1 MKAYQIKIILK
12 NSKPPVWRR
21 CLIPAGI
28 TFSQLALILEDIVE
42 SERCDGY
49 EYEFYQ
55 AGIRVREW
63 REGERQAA
71 TYYYDFQCASDT
83 FIDSMADKEAWFTFR
98 PGIGCEYRVEIEKRL
113 SEAVSYPVI
122 IKEKTG
128 SQECGWRDAD
138 TVNRELEQRYP
149 IQYGEPDYR
158 TFEELREDVEHSD
171 RGLTGACC
179 PKDKTDRN
187 NPSGKTVMQAFADII
202 MQRCTNELKEK
213 LMEETERREEGGDA
227 DPNLLRSMLEDAA
240 WQMKRDIMEEILGR
254 DVQKEE
260 SRHPDIK
267 GFLLEET
274 KDTLGEMA
282 EDLYLT
288 RYKSLDKN
296 SLAEK
301 IRDEI
306 LKPEVMAKRML
317 LLSDAEIREF
327 EKAMGKENGYYPDRK
342 GMENLEKLYDLT
354 YVMLY
359 SDDYAEVPREAAEIY
374 KTINTPAYQ
383 EERRGTY
390 WLYHCLMMVDLL
402 YACAPAA
409 VVCRMMKKCLGRKVK
424 RTELESLWENVPD
437 ELNPCVLRGDRVI
450 VKETLRDKLYLSI
463 EASQGEKKFYI
474 PDPDEIVEYT
484 ENGYPVSDPYYSRLK
499 TFFVEELDMD
509 LDEVEEYMPVIW
521 NRVSMG
527 NPLAD
532 IMEML
537 DGQGIVF
544 PSEKAMRKFVS
555 LMTDINNH
563 TRMLSN
569 RGWTPNEMLRQ
580 MPAAPGGRKPTIVP
594 MSSEAARMLGEAAD
608 ELKER
613 GFGVDLD
620 YHADEITTM
629 SMPDGISGKTVV
641 GKKKVYP
648 NDLCPCGSGKK
659 YKKCCGRKN

>member
-1 MKAYQIKIILK
+1 MYIKAYQIKIILK

-28 TFSQLALILEDIVE
+28 TFSQLAMILEDIVE
-42 SERCDGY
+42 SERCAGY

-55 AGIRVREW
+55 AGVRVREW
-63 REGERQAA
+63 KEGERQAA

-83 FIDSMADKEAWFTFR
+83 FIDSLADKEAWFTFR
-98 PGIGCEYRVEIEKRL
+98 PGDGRQYRAEIEKRL
-113 SEAVSYPVI
+113 SEAISHPVI

-128 SQECGWRDAD
+128 LQECGWRDTD
-138 TVNRELEQRYP
+138 TVNWELEQRYP
-149 IQYGEPDYR
+149 IRYGEPDYR

-187 NPSGKTVMQAFADII
+187 NPSGKTVMLAFADII
-202 MQRCTNELKEK
+202 MQRHINEQEEK
-213 LMEETERREEGGDA
+213 
-227 DPNLLRSMLEDAA
+227 
-240 WQMKRDIMEEILGR
+240 
-254 DVQKEE
+254 
-260 SRHPDIK
+260 SRHPSIK
-267 GFLLEET
+267 EFLLEET
-274 KDTLGEMA
+274 KETLQEMA
-282 EDLYLT
+282 KDLHLT

-301 IRDEI
+301 ISDEI
-306 LKPEVMAKRML
+306 LKTEVMAKRML

-327 EKAMGKENGYYPDRK
+327 EKAVAKENGYYPDRK
-342 GMENLEKLYDLT
+342 EMENLEKLYNLT

-374 KTINTPAYQ
+374 RTINTPAYQ

-409 VVCRMMKKCLGRKVK
+409 IVCRMMKKCLGRKVE
-424 RTELESLWENVPD
+424 RAELESLWANIPD
-437 ELNPCVLRGDRVI
+437 ELNPCILLDDKVI
-450 VKETLRDKLYLSI
+450 VKEALKDNVYLRI
-463 EASQGEKKFYI
+463 EASQGDKKFYI
-474 PDPDEIVEYT
+474 PSSDEIVEYT

-499 TFFVEELDMD
+499 TFFIEELDMD
-509 LDEVEEYMPVIW
+509 LDKSEEYMPAIW

-527 NPLAD
+527 NSLAD

-537 DGQGIVF
+537 GGQGIVF

-555 LMTDINNH
+555 LMTDVNNH

-580 MPAAPGGRKPTIVP
+580 MPAAPDGRKPAIVP
-594 MSSEAARMLGEAAD
+594 MSSEAARLLGEAAD

-613 GFGVDLD
+613 GFDVDLD
-620 YHADEITTM
+620 YNADEITTM
-629 SMPDGISGKTVV
+629 SMPDGISGRTVV
-641 GKKKVYP
+641 GKKKIYP
-648 NDLCPCGSGKK
+648 NDPCPCGSGKK
-659 YKKCCGRKN
+659 YKKCCGRKK

>member
-1 MKAYQIKIILK
+1 MDFQKINGELHMRAYQIKIILK

-28 TFSQLALILEDIVE
+28 TFSQLALILEDVVE
-42 SERCDGY
+42 SERCAGY

-55 AGIRVREW
+55 AGVRVREW
-63 REGERQAA
+63 KEGERQAA

-83 FIDSMADKEAWFTFR
+83 FIDSLADKEAWFTFR
-98 PGIGCEYRVEIEKRL
+98 PGDGRQYRAEIEKRL
-113 SEAVSYPVI
+113 SEAISHPVI

-128 SQECGWRDAD
+128 LQECGWRDTD
-138 TVNRELEQRYP
+138 TVNWELEQRYP
-149 IQYGEPDYR
+149 IRYGEPDYR

-187 NPSGKTVMQAFADII
+187 NPSGKTVMRAFADII
-202 MQRCTNELKEK
+202 MQRHINEQEEK
-213 LMEETERREEGGDA
+213 
-227 DPNLLRSMLEDAA
+227 
-240 WQMKRDIMEEILGR
+240 
-254 DVQKEE
+254 
-260 SRHPDIK
+260 SRHPSIK
-267 GFLLEET
+267 EFLLEET
-274 KDTLGEMA
+274 KETLQEMA
-282 EDLYLT
+282 KDLHLT

-301 IRDEI
+301 ISDEI
-306 LKPEVMAKRML
+306 LKTEVMAKRML

-327 EKAMGKENGYYPDRK
+327 EKAVAKENGYYPDRK
-342 GMENLEKLYDLT
+342 EMENLEKLYNLT

-374 KTINTPAYQ
+374 RTINTPAYQ

-409 VVCRMMKKCLGRKVK
+409 IVCRMMKKCLGRKVE
-424 RTELESLWENVPD
+424 RAELESLWANIPD
-437 ELNPCVLRGDRVI
+437 ELNPCILLDDKVI
-450 VKETLRDKLYLSI
+450 VKEALKDNVYLRI
-463 EASQGEKKFYI
+463 EASQGDKKFYI
-474 PDPDEIVEYT
+474 PSSDEIVEYT

-499 TFFVEELDMD
+499 TFFIEELDMD
-509 LDEVEEYMPVIW
+509 LDKSEEYMPAIW

-527 NPLAD
+527 NSLAD

-537 DGQGIVF
+537 GGQGIVF

-555 LMTDINNH
+555 LMTDVNNH

-580 MPAAPGGRKPTIVP
+580 MPAAPDGRKPAIVP
-594 MSSEAARMLGEAAD
+594 MSSEAARLLGEAAD

-613 GFGVDLD
+613 GFDVDLD
-620 YHADEITTM
+620 YNADEITTM
-629 SMPDGISGKTVV
+629 SMPDGISGRTVV
-641 GKKKVYP
+641 GKKKIYP
-648 NDLCPCGSGKK
+648 NDPCPCGSGKK
-659 YKKCCGRKN
+659 YKKCCGRKK

>member
-1 MKAYQIKIILK
+1 MRAYQIKIILK

-28 TFSQLALILEDIVE
+28 TFSQLALILEDVVE
-42 SERCDGY
+42 SERCAGY

-55 AGIRVREW
+55 AGVRVREW
-63 REGERQAA
+63 KEGERQAA

-83 FIDSMADKEAWFTFR
+83 FIDSLADKEAWFTFR
-98 PGIGCEYRVEIEKRL
+98 PGDGRQYRAEIEKRL
-113 SEAVSYPVI
+113 SEAISHPVI

-128 SQECGWRDAD
+128 LQECGWRDTD
-138 TVNRELEQRYP
+138 TVNWELEQRYP
-149 IQYGEPDYR
+149 IRYGEPDYR

-187 NPSGKTVMQAFADII
+187 NPSGKTVMRAFADII
-202 MQRCTNELKEK
+202 MQRHINEQEEK
-213 LMEETERREEGGDA
+213 
-227 DPNLLRSMLEDAA
+227 
-240 WQMKRDIMEEILGR
+240 
-254 DVQKEE
+254 
-260 SRHPDIK
+260 SRHPSIK
-267 GFLLEET
+267 EFLLEET
-274 KDTLGEMA
+274 KETLQEMA
-282 EDLYLT
+282 KDLHLT

-301 IRDEI
+301 ISDEI
-306 LKPEVMAKRML
+306 LKTEVMAKRML

-327 EKAMGKENGYYPDRK
+327 EKAVAKENGYYPDRK
-342 GMENLEKLYDLT
+342 EMENLEKLYNLT

-374 KTINTPAYQ
+374 RTINTPAYQ

-409 VVCRMMKKCLGRKVK
+409 IVCRMMKKCLGRKVE
-424 RTELESLWENVPD
+424 RAELESLWANIPD
-437 ELNPCVLRGDRVI
+437 ELNPCILLDDKVI
-450 VKETLRDKLYLSI
+450 VKEALKDNVYLRI
-463 EASQGEKKFYI
+463 EASQGDKKFYI
-474 PDPDEIVEYT
+474 PSSDEIVEYT

-499 TFFVEELDMD
+499 TFFIEELDMD
-509 LDEVEEYMPVIW
+509 LDKSEEYMPAIW

-527 NPLAD
+527 NSLAD

-537 DGQGIVF
+537 GGQGIVF

-555 LMTDINNH
+555 LMTDVNNH

-580 MPAAPGGRKPTIVP
+580 MPAAPDGRKPAIVP
-594 MSSEAARMLGEAAD
+594 MSSEAARLLGEAAD

-613 GFGVDLD
+613 GFDVNLD
-620 YHADEITTM
+620 YNADEITTM
-629 SMPDGISGKTVV
+629 SMPDGISGRTVV
-641 GKKKVYP
+641 GKKKIYP
-648 NDLCPCGSGKK
+648 NDPCPCGSGKK
-659 YKKCCGRKN
+659 YKRCCGRKK

>member
-1 MKAYQIKIILK
+1 MYIKAYQIKIILK

-28 TFSQLALILEDIVE
+28 TFSQLAMILEDIVE
-42 SERCDGY
+42 SERCAGY

-55 AGIRVREW
+55 AGVRVREW
-63 REGERQAA
+63 KEGERQAA

-83 FIDSMADKEAWFTFR
+83 FIDSLADKEAWFTFR
-98 PGIGCEYRVEIEKRL
+98 PGDGRQYRAEIEKRL
-113 SEAVSYPVI
+113 SEAVSHPVI

-128 SQECGWRDAD
+128 LQECGWRDTD
-138 TVNRELEQRYP
+138 TVNWELEQRYP
-149 IQYGEPDYR
+149 IRYGEPDYR

-187 NPSGKTVMQAFADII
+187 NPSGKTVMLAFADII
-202 MQRCTNELKEK
+202 MQRHINEQEEK
-213 LMEETERREEGGDA
+213 
-227 DPNLLRSMLEDAA
+227 
-240 WQMKRDIMEEILGR
+240 
-254 DVQKEE
+254 
-260 SRHPDIK
+260 SRHPSIK
-267 GFLLEET
+267 EFLLEET
-274 KDTLGEMA
+274 KDTLQEMA
-282 EDLYLT
+282 KDLHLT

-327 EKAMGKENGYYPDRK
+327 EKAVAKENGYYPDRK
-342 GMENLEKLYDLT
+342 EMENLEKLYNLT

-374 KTINTPAYQ
+374 RTINTPAYQ

-409 VVCRMMKKCLGRKVK
+409 IVCRMMKKCLDRKVE
-424 RTELESLWENVPD
+424 RAELESLWANIPD
-437 ELNPCVLRGDRVI
+437 ELNPCILLDDKVI
-450 VKETLRDKLYLSI
+450 VKEALKDNVYLRI
-463 EASQGEKKFYI
+463 EASQGDKKFYI
-474 PDPDEIVEYT
+474 PSSDEIVEYT

-499 TFFVEELDMD
+499 TFFIEELDMD
-509 LDEVEEYMPVIW
+509 EAEEYMPAIW

-527 NPLAD
+527 NSLAD

-537 DGQGIVF
+537 GGQGIGF

-555 LMTDINNH
+555 LMTDVNNH

-580 MPAAPGGRKPTIVP
+580 MPAAPGGRKPAIVP
-594 MSSEAARMLGEAAD
+594 MSSEAARLLVEAAD

-613 GFGVDLD
+613 GFDVDLD
-620 YHADEITTM
+620 YNADEITTM

-648 NDLCPCGSGKK
+648 NDPCPCGSGKK
-659 YKKCCGRKN
+659 YKKCCGRKK

>member
-1 MKAYQIKIILK
+1 MKAYQLKVILK

-42 SERCDGY
+42 SERYAGY

-63 REGERQAA
+63 IEGERQAA
-71 TYYYDFQCASDT
+71 TFYYDFQCASDT
-83 FIDSMADKEAWFTFR
+83 FIDNLADKEAWFTFR
-98 PGIGCEYRVEIEKRL
+98 PGGGCEYRVEIEKRL

-128 SQECGWRDAD
+128 PQECGWRDVD

-149 IQYGEPDYR
+149 VRYGEPDYR
-158 TFEELREDVEHSD
+158 TFEELWEDVEHSN
-171 RGLTGACC
+171 RGLSGARC

-187 NPSGKTVMQAFADII
+187 NPSGKTVMRAFSDII
-202 MQRCTNELKEK
+202 VQRYTNELKEK
-213 LMEETERREEGGDA
+213 LIDEAERREKGGDA
-227 DPNLLRSMLEDAA
+227 DPNLLRSMLADTA
-240 WQMKRDIMEEILGR
+240 WQMRQDIREQIFGHY
-254 DVQKEE
+254 VQKEE

-274 KDTLGEMA
+274 KDTLREMA
-282 EDLYLT
+282 EDLHLT
-288 RYKSLDKN
+288 RYKSLNKN

-327 EKAMGKENGYYPDRK
+327 EKAAAKENGYYPDRK
-342 GMENLEKLYDLT
+342 EMENLEKLYNLT

-374 KTINTPAYQ
+374 KRFNTPAYQ

-409 VVCRMMKKCLGRKVK
+409 IVSRMMKKCLGRKVE
-424 RTELESLWENVPD
+424 REELENLWANIPD
-437 ELNPCVLRGDRVI
+437 ELNPCVLQGDKVI
-450 VKETLRDKLYLSI
+450 VKEALQDKLYLSI
-463 EASQGEKKFYI
+463 EASQGDKKFYI
-474 PDPDEIVEYT
+474 PSPNEIAEYT
-484 ENGYPVSDPYYSRLK
+484 ENGYPVSDLYYSRLK
-499 TFFVEELDMD
+499 TFFIEELDMD
-509 LDEVEEYMPVIW
+509 LETAEGYMPVIW
-521 NRVSMG
+521 NRVSVG
-527 NPLAD
+527 NSLAD

-537 DGQGIVF
+537 GGQGIVF

-555 LMTDINNH
+555 LMMDVNNH

-594 MSSEAARMLGEAAD
+594 MSSEAARMLSEAAD
-608 ELKER
+608 ELKGR

-620 YHADEITTM
+620 YNGEEITTM
-629 SMPDGISGKTVV
+629 SMPDGISGKAVV
-641 GKKKVYP
+641 GKKKIYP
-648 NDLCPCGSGKK
+648 NDPCPCGSGKK

>member
-1 MKAYQIKIILK
+1 MRAYQIKIILK

-28 TFSQLALILEDIVE
+28 TFSQLALILEDVVE
-42 SERCDGY
+42 SERCAGY

-55 AGIRVREW
+55 AGVRVREW
-63 REGERQAA
+63 KEGERQAA

-83 FIDSMADKEAWFTFR
+83 FIDSLADKEAWFTFR
-98 PGIGCEYRVEIEKRL
+98 PGDGRQYRAEIEKRL
-113 SEAVSYPVI
+113 SEAISHPVI

-128 SQECGWRDAD
+128 LQECGWRDTD
-138 TVNRELEQRYP
+138 TVNWELEQRYP
-149 IQYGEPDYR
+149 IRYGEPDYR

-171 RGLTGACC
+171 RGLTGACR

-187 NPSGKTVMQAFADII
+187 NPSGKTVMRAFADII
-202 MQRCTNELKEK
+202 MQRHINEQEEKSRYPSIKE
-213 LMEETERREEGGDA
+213 
-227 DPNLLRSMLEDAA
+227 
-240 WQMKRDIMEEILGR
+240 
-254 DVQKEE
+254 
-260 SRHPDIK
+260 
-267 GFLLEET
+267 FLLEET
-274 KDTLGEMA
+274 KDTLQEMA
-282 EDLYLT
+282 KDLHLT
-288 RYKSLDKN
+288 SYKSLDKN

-327 EKAMGKENGYYPDRK
+327 EKAVAKENGYYPDRK
-342 GMENLEKLYDLT
+342 EMENLEKLYNLT

-374 KTINTPAYQ
+374 RTINTPAYQ

-409 VVCRMMKKCLGRKVK
+409 IVCRMMKKCLGRKVE
-424 RTELESLWENVPD
+424 RAELESLWANIPD
-437 ELNPCVLRGDRVI
+437 ELNPCILLDDKVI
-450 VKETLRDKLYLSI
+450 VKEALKDNVYLRI
-463 EASQGEKKFYI
+463 EASQGDKKFYI
-474 PDPDEIVEYT
+474 PSSDEIVEYT

-499 TFFVEELDMD
+499 TFFIEELDMD
-509 LDEVEEYMPVIW
+509 LDKAEEYMPAIW
-521 NRVSMG
+521 NRVSME
-527 NPLAD
+527 NSLAD

-537 DGQGIVF
+537 GEQGIVF
-544 PSEKAMRKFVS
+544 PSEKSMRKFVS
-555 LMTDINNH
+555 LMTDVNNH

-580 MPAAPGGRKPTIVP
+580 MPAAPDGRKPAIVP
-594 MSSEAARMLGEAAD
+594 MSSEAARLLGEAAD

-613 GFGVDLD
+613 GFDVDFD
-620 YHADEITTM
+620 YNADEITTM
-629 SMPDGISGKTVV
+629 SMPDGISGRTVV
-641 GKKKVYP
+641 GKKKIYP
-648 NDLCPCGSGKK
+648 NDPCPCGSGKK
-659 YKKCCGRKN
+659 YKKCCGRKK

>member
-1 MKAYQIKIILK
+1 MRAYQIKIILK

-28 TFSQLALILEDIVE
+28 TFSQLALILEDVVE
-42 SERCDGY
+42 SERCAGY

-55 AGIRVREW
+55 AGVRVREW
-63 REGERQAA
+63 KEGERQAA

-83 FIDSMADKEAWFTFR
+83 FIDSLADKEAWFTFR
-98 PGIGCEYRVEIEKRL
+98 PGDGRQYRAEIEKRL
-113 SEAVSYPVI
+113 SEAVSHPVI

-128 SQECGWRDAD
+128 LQECGWRDAG
-138 TVNRELEQRYP
+138 TVNREQEQRYP
-149 IQYGEPDYR
+149 IRYGEPDYR

-187 NPSGKTVMQAFADII
+187 NPSGKTVMRAFADII
-202 MQRCTNELKEK
+202 MQRHINEQEEK
-213 LMEETERREEGGDA
+213 
-227 DPNLLRSMLEDAA
+227 
-240 WQMKRDIMEEILGR
+240 
-254 DVQKEE
+254 
-260 SRHPDIK
+260 SRHPSIK
-267 GFLLEET
+267 EFLLEET
-274 KDTLGEMA
+274 KETLQEMA
-282 EDLYLT
+282 KDLHLT

-301 IRDEI
+301 ISDEI
-306 LKPEVMAKRML
+306 LKTEVMAKRML

-327 EKAMGKENGYYPDRK
+327 EKAVAKENGYYPDRK
-342 GMENLEKLYDLT
+342 EMENLEKLYNLT

-374 KTINTPAYQ
+374 RTINTPAYQ

-409 VVCRMMKKCLGRKVK
+409 IVCRMMKKCLGRKVE
-424 RTELESLWENVPD
+424 RAELESLWANIPD
-437 ELNPCVLRGDRVI
+437 ELNPCILLDDKVI
-450 VKETLRDKLYLSI
+450 VKEALKDNVYLRI
-463 EASQGEKKFYI
+463 EASQGDKKFYI
-474 PDPDEIVEYT
+474 PSSDEIVEYT

-499 TFFVEELDMD
+499 TFFIEELDMD
-509 LDEVEEYMPVIW
+509 LDKSEEYMPAIW

-527 NPLAD
+527 NSLAD

-537 DGQGIVF
+537 GGQGIVF

-555 LMTDINNH
+555 LMTDVNNH

-569 RGWTPNEMLRQ
+569 RGWTPNE
-580 MPAAPGGRKPTIVP
+580 
-594 MSSEAARMLGEAAD
+594 
-608 ELKER
+608 LKER
-613 GFGVDLD
+613 GFDVDLD
-620 YHADEITTM
+620 YNADEITTM
-629 SMPDGISGKTVV
+629 SMPDGISGRTVV
-641 GKKKVYP
+641 GKKKIYP
-648 NDLCPCGSGKK
+648 NDPCPCGSGKK
-659 YKKCCGRKN
+659 YKKCCGRKKMTARPGFGAGS

>member
-1 MKAYQIKIILK
+1 MDLQKINGELHMRAYQIKIILK

-28 TFSQLALILEDIVE
+28 TFSQLALILEDVVE
-42 SERCDGY
+42 SERCAGY

-55 AGIRVREW
+55 AGVRVREW
-63 REGERQAA
+63 KEGERQAA

-83 FIDSMADKEAWFTFR
+83 FIDSLADKEAWFTFR
-98 PGIGCEYRVEIEKRL
+98 PGDGRQYRAEIEKRL
-113 SEAVSYPVI
+113 SEAISHPVI

-128 SQECGWRDAD
+128 LQECGWRDTD
-138 TVNRELEQRYP
+138 TVNWELEQRYP
-149 IQYGEPDYR
+149 IRYGEPDYR

-187 NPSGKTVMQAFADII
+187 NPSGKTVMRAFADII
-202 MQRCTNELKEK
+202 MQRHINEQEEK
-213 LMEETERREEGGDA
+213 
-227 DPNLLRSMLEDAA
+227 
-240 WQMKRDIMEEILGR
+240 
-254 DVQKEE
+254 
-260 SRHPDIK
+260 SRHPSIK
-267 GFLLEET
+267 EFLLEET
-274 KDTLGEMA
+274 KETLQEMA
-282 EDLYLT
+282 KDLHLT

-301 IRDEI
+301 ISDEI
-306 LKPEVMAKRML
+306 LKTEVMAKRML

-327 EKAMGKENGYYPDRK
+327 EKAVAKENGYYPDRK
-342 GMENLEKLYDLT
+342 EMENLEKLYNLT

-374 KTINTPAYQ
+374 RTINTPAYQ

-409 VVCRMMKKCLGRKVK
+409 IVCRMMKKCLGRKVE
-424 RTELESLWENVPD
+424 RAELESLWANIPD
-437 ELNPCVLRGDRVI
+437 ELNPCILLDDKVI
-450 VKETLRDKLYLSI
+450 VKEALKDNVYLRI
-463 EASQGEKKFYI
+463 EASQGDKKFYI
-474 PDPDEIVEYT
+474 PSSDEIVEYT

-499 TFFVEELDMD
+499 TFFIEELDMD
-509 LDEVEEYMPVIW
+509 LDKSEEYMPAIW

-527 NPLAD
+527 NSLAD

-537 DGQGIVF
+537 GGQGIVF

-555 LMTDINNH
+555 LMTDVNNH

-580 MPAAPGGRKPTIVP
+580 MPAAPDGRKPAIVP
-594 MSSEAARMLGEAAD
+594 MSSEAARLLGEAAD

-613 GFGVDLD
+613 GFDVDLD
-620 YHADEITTM
+620 YNADEITTM
-629 SMPDGISGKTVV
+629 SMPDGISGRTVV
-641 GKKKVYP
+641 GKKKIYP
-648 NDLCPCGSGKK
+648 NDPCPCGSGKK
-659 YKKCCGRKN
+659 YKKCCGRKK

>member
-1 MKAYQIKIILK
+1 MDLQKINGELHMRAYQIKIILK

-21 CLIPAGI
+21 CVIPAGI
-28 TFSQLALILEDIVE
+28 TFSQLALILEDVVE
-42 SERCDGY
+42 SERCAGY

-55 AGIRVREW
+55 AGVRVREW
-63 REGERQAA
+63 KEGERQAA

-83 FIDSMADKEAWFTFR
+83 FIDSLADKEAWFTFR
-98 PGIGCEYRVEIEKRL
+98 PGDGRQYRAEIEKRL
-113 SEAVSYPVI
+113 SEAISHPVI

-128 SQECGWRDAD
+128 LQECGWRDTEA
-138 TVNRELEQRYP
+138 VNWELEQRYP
-149 IQYGEPDYR
+149 IRYGEPDYR

-187 NPSGKTVMQAFADII
+187 NPSGKTVMRAFADII
-202 MQRCTNELKEK
+202 MQRHINEQEEK
-213 LMEETERREEGGDA
+213 
-227 DPNLLRSMLEDAA
+227 
-240 WQMKRDIMEEILGR
+240 
-254 DVQKEE
+254 
-260 SRHPDIK
+260 SRHPSIK
-267 GFLLEET
+267 EFLLEET
-274 KDTLGEMA
+274 KETLQEMA
-282 EDLYLT
+282 KDLHLT

-327 EKAMGKENGYYPDRK
+327 EKAVAKENGYYPDRK
-342 GMENLEKLYDLT
+342 EMENLEKLYNLT

-374 KTINTPAYQ
+374 RTINTPAYQ

-409 VVCRMMKKCLGRKVK
+409 IVCRMMKKCLGRKVE
-424 RTELESLWENVPD
+424 RAELESLWANIPD
-437 ELNPCVLRGDRVI
+437 ELNPCILLDDKVI
-450 VKETLRDKLYLSI
+450 VKEALKDNVYLRI
-463 EASQGEKKFYI
+463 EASQGDKKFYI
-474 PDPDEIVEYT
+474 PSSDEIVEYT

-499 TFFVEELDMD
+499 TFFIEELDMD
-509 LDEVEEYMPVIW
+509 LDKSEEYMPAIW

-527 NPLAD
+527 NSLAD

-537 DGQGIVF
+537 GGQGIVF

-555 LMTDINNH
+555 LMTDVNNH

-580 MPAAPGGRKPTIVP
+580 MPAAPGGRKPAIVP
-594 MSSEAARMLGEAAD
+594 MSSEAARLLGEAAD

-613 GFGVDLD
+613 GFDVDLD
-620 YHADEITTM
+620 YNADEITTM
-629 SMPDGISGKTVV
+629 SMPDGISGRTVV
-641 GKKKVYP
+641 GKKKIYP
-648 NDLCPCGSGKK
+648 NDPCPCGSGKK
-659 YKKCCGRKN
+659 YKKCCGRKK

>member
-28 TFSQLALILEDIVE
+28 TFSQLAMILEDIVE
-42 SERCDGY
+42 SERCAGY

-55 AGIRVREW
+55 AGVRVREW
-63 REGERQAA
+63 KEGERQAA

-83 FIDSMADKEAWFTFR
+83 FIDSLADKEAWFTFR
-98 PGIGCEYRVEIEKRL
+98 PEDGRQYRAEIEKRL
-113 SEAVSYPVI
+113 SEAVSHPVI

-128 SQECGWRDAD
+128 LQECGWRDAG

-149 IQYGEPDYR
+149 IHYGEPDYR
-158 TFEELREDVEHSD
+158 TFEELREDVEHSN
-171 RGLTGACC
+171 RGLTGACR

-187 NPSGKTVMQAFADII
+187 NPSGKTVMRAFADII
-202 MQRCTNELKEK
+202 MQRHINEQEEKSRYPSIKE
-213 LMEETERREEGGDA
+213 
-227 DPNLLRSMLEDAA
+227 
-240 WQMKRDIMEEILGR
+240 
-254 DVQKEE
+254 
-260 SRHPDIK
+260 
-267 GFLLEET
+267 FLLEET
-274 KDTLGEMA
+274 KDTLQEMA
-282 EDLYLT
+282 EDLHLT

-327 EKAMGKENGYYPDRK
+327 EKAVAKENGYYPDRNE
-342 GMENLEKLYDLT
+342 MENLEKLYNLT

-374 KTINTPAYQ
+374 RTINTPAYQ

-409 VVCRMMKKCLGRKVK
+409 IVCRMMKKCLDRKVE
-424 RTELESLWENVPD
+424 RAELESLWANIPD
-437 ELNPCVLRGDRVI
+437 ELNPCILLDDKVI
-450 VKETLRDKLYLSI
+450 VKEALKDNVYLRI
-463 EASQGEKKFYI
+463 EASQGDKKFYI
-474 PDPDEIVEYT
+474 PSSDEIVEYT

-499 TFFVEELDMD
+499 TFFIEELDRD
-509 LDEVEEYMPVIW
+509 LDKAEEYMPAIW
-521 NRVSMG
+521 NRVSME
-527 NPLAD
+527 NSLAD

-537 DGQGIVF
+537 GEQGIVF
-544 PSEKAMRKFVS
+544 PSEKSMRKFVS
-555 LMTDINNH
+555 LMTDVNNH

-580 MPAAPGGRKPTIVP
+580 MPAAPGGRKPAIVP
-594 MSSEAARMLGEAAD
+594 MSSEAARLLGEAAD

-613 GFGVDLD
+613 GFDVDLD
-620 YHADEITTM
+620 YNADEITTM
-629 SMPDGISGKTVV
+629 SMPDGISGRTVV
-641 GKKKVYP
+641 GKKKIYP
-648 NDLCPCGSGKK
+648 NDPCPCGSGKK
-659 YKKCCGRKN
+659 YKKCCGRKK

>member
-1 MKAYQIKIILK
+1 MDLQKINGELHMRAYQIKIILK

-21 CLIPAGI
+21 CVIPAGI
-28 TFSQLALILEDIVE
+28 TFSQLALILEDVVE
-42 SERCDGY
+42 SERCAGY

-55 AGIRVREW
+55 AGVRVREW
-63 REGERQAA
+63 KEGERQAA

-83 FIDSMADKEAWFTFR
+83 FIDSLADKEAWFTFR
-98 PGIGCEYRVEIEKRL
+98 PGDGRQYRAEIEKRL
-113 SEAVSYPVI
+113 SEAISHPVI

-128 SQECGWRDAD
+128 LQECGWRDTEA
-138 TVNRELEQRYP
+138 VNWELEQRYP
-149 IQYGEPDYR
+149 IRYGEPDYR

-187 NPSGKTVMQAFADII
+187 NPSGKTVMRAFADII
-202 MQRCTNELKEK
+202 MQRHINEQEEK
-213 LMEETERREEGGDA
+213 
-227 DPNLLRSMLEDAA
+227 
-240 WQMKRDIMEEILGR
+240 
-254 DVQKEE
+254 
-260 SRHPDIK
+260 SRHPSIK
-267 GFLLEET
+267 EFLLEET
-274 KDTLGEMA
+274 KETLQEMA
-282 EDLYLT
+282 KDLHLT

-301 IRDEI
+301 ISDEI
-306 LKPEVMAKRML
+306 LKTEVMAKRML

-327 EKAMGKENGYYPDRK
+327 EKAVAKENGYYPDRK
-342 GMENLEKLYDLT
+342 EMENLEKLYNLT

-374 KTINTPAYQ
+374 RTINTPAYQ

-409 VVCRMMKKCLGRKVK
+409 IVCRMMKKCLGRKVE
-424 RTELESLWENVPD
+424 RAELESLWANIPD
-437 ELNPCVLRGDRVI
+437 ELNPCILLDDKVI
-450 VKETLRDKLYLSI
+450 VKEALKDNVYLRI
-463 EASQGEKKFYI
+463 EASQGDKKFYI
-474 PDPDEIVEYT
+474 PSSDEIVEYT

-499 TFFVEELDMD
+499 TFFIEELDMD
-509 LDEVEEYMPVIW
+509 LDKSEEYMPAIW

-527 NPLAD
+527 NSLAD

-537 DGQGIVF
+537 GGQGIVF

-555 LMTDINNH
+555 LMTDVNNH

-580 MPAAPGGRKPTIVP
+580 MPAAPDGRKPAIVP
-594 MSSEAARMLGEAAD
+594 MSSEAARLLGEAAD

-613 GFGVDLD
+613 GFDVDLD
-620 YHADEITTM
+620 YNADEITTM
-629 SMPDGISGKTVV
+629 SMPDGISGRTVV
-641 GKKKVYP
+641 GKKKIYP
-648 NDLCPCGSGKK
+648 NDPCPCGSGKK
-659 YKKCCGRKN
+659 YKKCCGRKK

>member
-1 MKAYQIKIILK
+1 MYIKAYQIKIILK

-28 TFSQLALILEDIVE
+28 TFSQLAMILEDIVE
-42 SERCDGY
+42 SERCAGY

-55 AGIRVREW
+55 AGVRVREW
-63 REGERQAA
+63 KEGERQAA

-83 FIDSMADKEAWFTFR
+83 FIDSLADKEAWFTFR
-98 PGIGCEYRVEIEKRL
+98 PEDGRQYRAEIEKRL
-113 SEAVSYPVI
+113 SEAVSHPVI

-128 SQECGWRDAD
+128 LQECGWRDAG

-149 IQYGEPDYR
+149 IHYGEPDYR
-158 TFEELREDVEHSD
+158 TFEELREDVEHSN
-171 RGLTGACC
+171 RGLTGACR

-187 NPSGKTVMQAFADII
+187 NPSGKTVMRAFADII
-202 MQRCTNELKEK
+202 MQRHINEQEEKSRYPSIKE
-213 LMEETERREEGGDA
+213 
-227 DPNLLRSMLEDAA
+227 
-240 WQMKRDIMEEILGR
+240 
-254 DVQKEE
+254 
-260 SRHPDIK
+260 
-267 GFLLEET
+267 FLLEET
-274 KDTLGEMA
+274 KDTLQEMA
-282 EDLYLT
+282 EDLHLT

-327 EKAMGKENGYYPDRK
+327 EKAVAKENGYYPDRNE
-342 GMENLEKLYDLT
+342 MENLEKLYNLT

-374 KTINTPAYQ
+374 RTINTPAYQ

-409 VVCRMMKKCLGRKVK
+409 IVCRMMKKCLDRKVE
-424 RTELESLWENVPD
+424 RAELESLWANIPD
-437 ELNPCVLRGDRVI
+437 ELKPCILLDDKVI
-450 VKETLRDKLYLSI
+450 VKEALKDNVYLRI
-463 EASQGEKKFYI
+463 EASQGDKKFYI
-474 PDPDEIVEYT
+474 PSSDEIVEYT

-499 TFFVEELDMD
+499 TFFIEELDRD
-509 LDEVEEYMPVIW
+509 LDKAEEYMPAIW
-521 NRVSMG
+521 NRVSME
-527 NPLAD
+527 NSLAD

-537 DGQGIVF
+537 GEQGIVF
-544 PSEKAMRKFVS
+544 PSEKSMRKFVS
-555 LMTDINNH
+555 LMTDVNNH

-569 RGWTPNEMLRQ
+569 RGWMPNEMLRQ
-580 MPAAPGGRKPTIVP
+580 MPAAPGGRKPAIVP
-594 MSSEAARMLGEAAD
+594 MSSEAARLLGEAAD

-613 GFGVDLD
+613 GFDVDLD
-620 YHADEITTM
+620 YNADEITTM
-629 SMPDGISGKTVV
+629 SMPDGISGRTVV
-641 GKKKVYP
+641 GKKKIYP
-648 NDLCPCGSGKK
+648 NDPCPCGSGKK
-659 YKKCCGRKN
+659 YKKCCGRKK

>member
-1 MKAYQIKIILK
+1 MRAYQIKIILK

-28 TFSQLALILEDIVE
+28 TFSQLALILEDVVE
-42 SERCDGY
+42 SERCAGY

-55 AGIRVREW
+55 AGVRVREW
-63 REGERQAA
+63 KEGERQAA

-83 FIDSMADKEAWFTFR
+83 FIDSLADKEAWFTFR
-98 PGIGCEYRVEIEKRL
+98 PGDGRQYRAEIEKRL
-113 SEAVSYPVI
+113 SETISHPVI

-128 SQECGWRDAD
+128 LQECGWRDTEA
-138 TVNRELEQRYP
+138 VNWELEQRYP
-149 IQYGEPDYR
+149 IRYGEPDYR

-187 NPSGKTVMQAFADII
+187 NPSGKTVMRAFADII
-202 MQRCTNELKEK
+202 MQRHINEQEEK
-213 LMEETERREEGGDA
+213 
-227 DPNLLRSMLEDAA
+227 
-240 WQMKRDIMEEILGR
+240 
-254 DVQKEE
+254 
-260 SRHPDIK
+260 SRHPSIK
-267 GFLLEET
+267 EFLLEET
-274 KDTLGEMA
+274 KETLQEMA
-282 EDLYLT
+282 KDLHLT

-301 IRDEI
+301 ISDEI
-306 LKPEVMAKRML
+306 LKTEVMAKRML

-327 EKAMGKENGYYPDRK
+327 EKAVAKENGYYPDRK
-342 GMENLEKLYDLT
+342 EMENLEKLYNLT

-374 KTINTPAYQ
+374 RTINTPAYQ

-409 VVCRMMKKCLGRKVK
+409 IVCRMMKKCLGRKVE
-424 RTELESLWENVPD
+424 RAELESLWANIPD
-437 ELNPCVLRGDRVI
+437 ELNPCILLDDKVI
-450 VKETLRDKLYLSI
+450 VKEALKDNVYLRI
-463 EASQGEKKFYI
+463 EASQGDKKFYI
-474 PDPDEIVEYT
+474 PSSDEIVEYT

-499 TFFVEELDMD
+499 TFFIEELDMD
-509 LDEVEEYMPVIW
+509 LDKSEEYMPAIW

-527 NPLAD
+527 NSLAD

-537 DGQGIVF
+537 GGQGIVF

-555 LMTDINNH
+555 LMTDVNNH

-580 MPAAPGGRKPTIVP
+580 MPAAPDGRKPAIVP
-594 MSSEAARMLGEAAD
+594 MSSEAARLLGEAAD

-613 GFGVDLD
+613 GFDVDLD
-620 YHADEITTM
+620 YNADEITTM
-629 SMPDGISGKTVV
+629 SMPDGISGRTVV
-641 GKKKVYP
+641 GKKKIYP
-648 NDLCPCGSGKK
+648 NDPCPCGSGKK
-659 YKKCCGRKN
+659 YKKCCGRKK

>member
-1 MKAYQIKIILK
+1 MRAYQIKIILK

-21 CLIPAGI
+21 CVIPAGI
-28 TFSQLALILEDIVE
+28 TFSQLALILEDVVE
-42 SERCDGY
+42 SERCAGY

-55 AGIRVREW
+55 AGVRVREW
-63 REGERQAA
+63 KEGERQAA

-83 FIDSMADKEAWFTFR
+83 FIDSLADKEAWFTFR
-98 PGIGCEYRVEIEKRL
+98 PGDGRQYRAEIEKRL
-113 SEAVSYPVI
+113 SEAISHPVI

-128 SQECGWRDAD
+128 LQECGWRDTEA
-138 TVNRELEQRYP
+138 VNWELEQRYP
-149 IQYGEPDYR
+149 IRYGEPDYR

-187 NPSGKTVMQAFADII
+187 NPSGKTVMRAFADII
-202 MQRCTNELKEK
+202 MQRHINEQEEK
-213 LMEETERREEGGDA
+213 
-227 DPNLLRSMLEDAA
+227 
-240 WQMKRDIMEEILGR
+240 
-254 DVQKEE
+254 
-260 SRHPDIK
+260 SRHPSIK
-267 GFLLEET
+267 EFLLEET
-274 KDTLGEMA
+274 KETLQEMA
-282 EDLYLT
+282 KDLHLT

-301 IRDEI
+301 ISDEI
-306 LKPEVMAKRML
+306 LKTEVMAKRML

-327 EKAMGKENGYYPDRK
+327 EKAVAKENGYYPDRK
-342 GMENLEKLYDLT
+342 EMENLEKLYNLT

-374 KTINTPAYQ
+374 RTINTPAYQ

-409 VVCRMMKKCLGRKVK
+409 IVCRMMKKCLGRKVE
-424 RTELESLWENVPD
+424 RAELESLWANIPD
-437 ELNPCVLRGDRVI
+437 ELNPCILLDDKVI
-450 VKETLRDKLYLSI
+450 VKEALKDNVYLRI
-463 EASQGEKKFYI
+463 EASQGDKKFYI
-474 PDPDEIVEYT
+474 PSSDEIVEYT

-499 TFFVEELDMD
+499 TFFIEELDMD
-509 LDEVEEYMPVIW
+509 LDKSEEYMPAIW

-527 NPLAD
+527 NSLAD

-537 DGQGIVF
+537 GGQGIVF

-555 LMTDINNH
+555 LMTDVNNH

-580 MPAAPGGRKPTIVP
+580 MPAGPDGRKPAIVP
-594 MSSEAARMLGEAAD
+594 MSSEAARLLGEAAD

-613 GFGVDLD
+613 GFDVDLD
-620 YHADEITTM
+620 YNADEITTM
-629 SMPDGISGKTVV
+629 SMPDGISGRTVV
-641 GKKKVYP
+641 GKKKIYP
-648 NDLCPCGSGKK
+648 NDPCPCGSGKK
-659 YKKCCGRKN
+659 YKKCCGRKK

>member
-1 MKAYQIKIILK
+1 MRAYQIKIILK

-21 CLIPAGI
+21 CVIPAGI
-28 TFSQLALILEDIVE
+28 TFSQLALILEDVVE
-42 SERCDGY
+42 SERCAGY

-55 AGIRVREW
+55 AGVRVREW
-63 REGERQAA
+63 KEGERQAA

-83 FIDSMADKEAWFTFR
+83 FIDSLADKEAWFTFR
-98 PGIGCEYRVEIEKRL
+98 PGDGRQYRAEIEKRL
-113 SEAVSYPVI
+113 SEAISHPVI

-128 SQECGWRDAD
+128 LQECGWRDTEA
-138 TVNRELEQRYP
+138 VNWELEQRYP
-149 IQYGEPDYR
+149 IRYGEPDYR

-187 NPSGKTVMQAFADII
+187 NPSGKTVMRAFADII
-202 MQRCTNELKEK
+202 MQRHINEQEEK
-213 LMEETERREEGGDA
+213 
-227 DPNLLRSMLEDAA
+227 
-240 WQMKRDIMEEILGR
+240 
-254 DVQKEE
+254 
-260 SRHPDIK
+260 SRHPSIK
-267 GFLLEET
+267 EFLLEET
-274 KDTLGEMA
+274 KETLQEMA
-282 EDLYLT
+282 KDLHLT

-301 IRDEI
+301 ISDEI
-306 LKPEVMAKRML
+306 LKTEVMAKRML

-327 EKAMGKENGYYPDRK
+327 EKAVAKENGYYPDRK
-342 GMENLEKLYDLT
+342 EMENLEKLYNLT

-374 KTINTPAYQ
+374 RTINTPAYQ

-409 VVCRMMKKCLGRKVK
+409 IVCRMMKKCLDRKVE
-424 RTELESLWENVPD
+424 RAELESLWANIPD
-437 ELNPCVLRGDRVI
+437 ELNPCILLDDKVI
-450 VKETLRDKLYLSI
+450 VKEALKDNVYLRI
-463 EASQGEKKFYI
+463 EASQGDKKFYI
-474 PDPDEIVEYT
+474 PSSDEIVEYT

-499 TFFVEELDMD
+499 TFFIEELDMD
-509 LDEVEEYMPVIW
+509 LDKSEEYMPAIW

-527 NPLAD
+527 NSLAD

-537 DGQGIVF
+537 GGQGIVF

-555 LMTDINNH
+555 LMTDVNNH

-580 MPAAPGGRKPTIVP
+580 MPAAPDGRKPAIVP
-594 MSSEAARMLGEAAD
+594 MSSEAARLLGEAAD

-613 GFGVDLD
+613 GFDVDLD
-620 YHADEITTM
+620 YNADEITTM
-629 SMPDGISGKTVV
+629 SMPDGISGRTVV
-641 GKKKVYP
+641 GKKKIYP
-648 NDLCPCGSGKK
+648 NDPCPCGSGKK
-659 YKKCCGRKN
+659 YKKCCGRKK

>member
-1 MKAYQIKIILK
+1 MRAYQIKVILK

-28 TFSQLALILEDIVE
+28 TFSQLALILEDVVE
-42 SERCDGY
+42 SERCAGY

-55 AGIRVREW
+55 AGVRVREW
-63 REGERQAA
+63 KEGERQAA

-83 FIDSMADKEAWFTFR
+83 FIDSLADKEAWFTFR
-98 PGIGCEYRVEIEKRL
+98 PGDGRQYRAEIEKRL
-113 SEAVSYPVI
+113 SEAISHPVI

-128 SQECGWRDAD
+128 LQECGWRDTD
-138 TVNRELEQRYP
+138 TVNWELEQRYP
-149 IQYGEPDYR
+149 IRYGEPDYR

-187 NPSGKTVMQAFADII
+187 NPSGKTVMRAFADII
-202 MQRCTNELKEK
+202 MQRHINEQEEK
-213 LMEETERREEGGDA
+213 
-227 DPNLLRSMLEDAA
+227 
-240 WQMKRDIMEEILGR
+240 
-254 DVQKEE
+254 
-260 SRHPDIK
+260 SRHPSIK
-267 GFLLEET
+267 EFLLEET
-274 KDTLGEMA
+274 KETLQEMA
-282 EDLYLT
+282 KDLHLT

-301 IRDEI
+301 ISDEI
-306 LKPEVMAKRML
+306 LKTEVMAKRML

-327 EKAMGKENGYYPDRK
+327 EKAVAKENGYYPDRK
-342 GMENLEKLYDLT
+342 EMENLEKLYNLT

-374 KTINTPAYQ
+374 RTINTPAYQ

-409 VVCRMMKKCLGRKVK
+409 IVCRMMKKCLGRKVE
-424 RTELESLWENVPD
+424 RAELESLWANIPD
-437 ELNPCVLRGDRVI
+437 ELNPCILLDDKVI
-450 VKETLRDKLYLSI
+450 VKEALKDNVYLRI
-463 EASQGEKKFYI
+463 EASQGDKKFYI
-474 PDPDEIVEYT
+474 PSSDEIVEYT

-499 TFFVEELDMD
+499 TFFIEELDMD
-509 LDEVEEYMPVIW
+509 LDKSEEYMPAIW

-527 NPLAD
+527 NSLAD

-537 DGQGIVF
+537 GGQGIVF

-555 LMTDINNH
+555 LMTDVNNH

-580 MPAAPGGRKPTIVP
+580 MPAAPDGRKPAIVP
-594 MSSEAARMLGEAAD
+594 MSSEAARLLGEAAD

-613 GFGVDLD
+613 GFDVDLD
-620 YHADEITTM
+620 YNADEITTM
-629 SMPDGISGKTVV
+629 SMPDGISGRTVV
-641 GKKKVYP
+641 GKKKIYP
-648 NDLCPCGSGKK
+648 NDPCPCGSGKK
-659 YKKCCGRKN
+659 YKKCCGRKK

>member
-1 MKAYQIKIILK
+1 MRAYQIKIILK

-28 TFSQLALILEDIVE
+28 TFSQLALILEDVVE
-42 SERCDGY
+42 SERCAGY

-55 AGIRVREW
+55 AGVRVREW
-63 REGERQAA
+63 KEGERQAA

-83 FIDSMADKEAWFTFR
+83 FIDSLADKEAWFTFR
-98 PGIGCEYRVEIEKRL
+98 PGDGRQYRAEIEKRL
-113 SEAVSYPVI
+113 SEAISHPVI

-128 SQECGWRDAD
+128 LQECGWRDTD
-138 TVNRELEQRYP
+138 TVNWELEQRYP
-149 IQYGEPDYR
+149 IRYGEPDYR

-187 NPSGKTVMQAFADII
+187 NPSGKTVMRAFADII
-202 MQRCTNELKEK
+202 MQRHINEQEEK
-213 LMEETERREEGGDA
+213 
-227 DPNLLRSMLEDAA
+227 
-240 WQMKRDIMEEILGR
+240 
-254 DVQKEE
+254 
-260 SRHPDIK
+260 SRHPSIK
-267 GFLLEET
+267 EFLLEET
-274 KDTLGEMA
+274 KETLQEMA
-282 EDLYLT
+282 KDLHLT

-301 IRDEI
+301 ISDEI
-306 LKPEVMAKRML
+306 LKTEVMAKRML

-327 EKAMGKENGYYPDRK
+327 EKAVAKENGYYPDRK
-342 GMENLEKLYDLT
+342 EMENLEKLYNLT

-374 KTINTPAYQ
+374 RTINTPAYQ

-402 YACAPAA
+402 YVCAPAA
-409 VVCRMMKKCLGRKVK
+409 IVCRMMKKCLGRKVE
-424 RTELESLWENVPD
+424 RVELESLWANIPD
-437 ELNPCVLRGDRVI
+437 ELNPCILLDDKVI
-450 VKETLRDKLYLSI
+450 VKEALKDNVYLRI
-463 EASQGEKKFYI
+463 EASQGDKKFYI
-474 PDPDEIVEYT
+474 PSSDEIVEYT

-499 TFFVEELDMD
+499 TFFIEELDMD
-509 LDEVEEYMPVIW
+509 LDKSEEYMPAIW

-527 NPLAD
+527 NSLAD

-537 DGQGIVF
+537 GGQGIVF

-555 LMTDINNH
+555 LMTDVNNH

-580 MPAAPGGRKPTIVP
+580 MPAAPDGRKPAIVP
-594 MSSEAARMLGEAAD
+594 MSSEAARLLGEAAD

-613 GFGVDLD
+613 GFDVDLD
-620 YHADEITTM
+620 YNADEITTM
-629 SMPDGISGKTVV
+629 SMPDGISGRTVV
-641 GKKKVYP
+641 GKKKIYP
-648 NDLCPCGSGKK
+648 NDPCPCGSGKK
-659 YKKCCGRKN
+659 YKKCCGRKK

>member
-1 MKAYQIKIILK
+1 MYIKAYQIKIILK

-28 TFSQLALILEDIVE
+28 TFSQLAMILEDIVE
-42 SERCDGY
+42 SERCAGY

-55 AGIRVREW
+55 AGVRVREW
-63 REGERQAA
+63 KEGERQAA

-83 FIDSMADKEAWFTFR
+83 FIDSLADKEAWFTFR
-98 PGIGCEYRVEIEKRL
+98 PEDGRQYRAEIEKRL
-113 SEAVSYPVI
+113 SEAVSHPVI

-128 SQECGWRDAD
+128 LQECGWRDAG

-149 IQYGEPDYR
+149 IHYGEPDYR
-158 TFEELREDVEHSD
+158 TFEELREDVEHSN
-171 RGLTGACC
+171 RGLTGACR

-187 NPSGKTVMQAFADII
+187 NPSGKTVMRAFADII
-202 MQRCTNELKEK
+202 MQRHINEQEEKSRYPSIKE
-213 LMEETERREEGGDA
+213 
-227 DPNLLRSMLEDAA
+227 
-240 WQMKRDIMEEILGR
+240 
-254 DVQKEE
+254 
-260 SRHPDIK
+260 
-267 GFLLEET
+267 FLLEET
-274 KDTLGEMA
+274 KDTLQEMA
-282 EDLYLT
+282 EDLHLT

-327 EKAMGKENGYYPDRK
+327 EKAVAKENGYYPDRNE
-342 GMENLEKLYDLT
+342 MENLEKLYNLT

-374 KTINTPAYQ
+374 RTINTPAYQ

-409 VVCRMMKKCLGRKVK
+409 IVCRMMKKCLDRKVE
-424 RTELESLWENVPD
+424 RAELESLWANIPD
-437 ELNPCVLRGDRVI
+437 ELKPCILLDDKVI
-450 VKETLRDKLYLSI
+450 VKEALKDNVYLRI
-463 EASQGEKKFYI
+463 EASQGDKKFYI
-474 PDPDEIVEYT
+474 PSSDEIVEYT

-499 TFFVEELDMD
+499 TFFIEELDRD
-509 LDEVEEYMPVIW
+509 LDKAEEYMPAIW
-521 NRVSMG
+521 NRVSME
-527 NPLAD
+527 NSLAD

-537 DGQGIVF
+537 GEQGIVF
-544 PSEKAMRKFVS
+544 PSEKSMRKFVS
-555 LMTDINNH
+555 LMTDVNNH

-569 RGWTPNEMLRQ
+569 RGWMPNEMLRQ
-580 MPAAPGGRKPTIVP
+580 MPAAPGGRKPAIVP
-594 MSSEAARMLGEAAD
+594 MSSEAARLLGEAAD

-613 GFGVDLD
+613 GFDVDLD
-620 YHADEITTM
+620 YNADEITTM
-629 SMPDGISGKTVV
+629 SMPDGISGRTVV
-641 GKKKVYP
+641 GKKKIYP
-648 NDLCPCGSGKK
+648 NDPCPCGSGEK
-659 YKKCCGRKN
+659 YKKCCGRKK

>member
-1 MKAYQIKIILK
+1 MDFQKINGELHMRAYQIKIILK

-28 TFSQLALILEDIVE
+28 TFSQLALILEDVVE
-42 SERCDGY
+42 SERCAGY

-55 AGIRVREW
+55 AGVRVREW
-63 REGERQAA
+63 KEGERQAA

-83 FIDSMADKEAWFTFR
+83 FIDSLADKEAWFTFR
-98 PGIGCEYRVEIEKRL
+98 PGDGRQYRAEIEKRL
-113 SEAVSYPVI
+113 SEAISHPVI

-128 SQECGWRDAD
+128 LQECGWRDTD
-138 TVNRELEQRYP
+138 TVNWELEQRYP
-149 IQYGEPDYR
+149 IRYGEPDYR

-187 NPSGKTVMQAFADII
+187 NPSGKTVMRAFADII
-202 MQRCTNELKEK
+202 MQRHINEQEEK
-213 LMEETERREEGGDA
+213 
-227 DPNLLRSMLEDAA
+227 
-240 WQMKRDIMEEILGR
+240 
-254 DVQKEE
+254 
-260 SRHPDIK
+260 SRHPSIK
-267 GFLLEET
+267 EFLLEET
-274 KDTLGEMA
+274 KETLQEMA
-282 EDLYLT
+282 KDLHLT

-301 IRDEI
+301 ISDEI
-306 LKPEVMAKRML
+306 LKTEVMAKRML

-327 EKAMGKENGYYPDRK
+327 EKAVAKENGYYPDRK
-342 GMENLEKLYDLT
+342 EMENLEKLYNLT

-374 KTINTPAYQ
+374 RTINTPAYQ

-409 VVCRMMKKCLGRKVK
+409 IVCRMMKKCLGRKVE
-424 RTELESLWENVPD
+424 RAELESLWENIPD
-437 ELNPCVLRGDRVI
+437 ELNPCILLDDKVI
-450 VKETLRDKLYLSI
+450 VKEALKDNVYLRI
-463 EASQGEKKFYI
+463 EASQGDKKFYI
-474 PDPDEIVEYT
+474 PSSDEIVEYT

-499 TFFVEELDMD
+499 TFFIEELDMD
-509 LDEVEEYMPVIW
+509 LDKSEEYMPAIW

-527 NPLAD
+527 NSLAD

-537 DGQGIVF
+537 GGQGIVF

-555 LMTDINNH
+555 LMTDVNNH

-580 MPAAPGGRKPTIVP
+580 MPAAPDGRKPAIVP
-594 MSSEAARMLGEAAD
+594 MSSEAARLLGEAAD

-613 GFGVDLD
+613 GFDVDLD
-620 YHADEITTM
+620 YNADEITTM
-629 SMPDGISGKTVV
+629 SMPDGISGRTVV
-641 GKKKVYP
+641 GKKKIYP
-648 NDLCPCGSGKK
+648 NDPCPCGSGKK
-659 YKKCCGRKN
+659 YKKCCGRKK